1 MAIGGAD
8 PSSSLQPAERGIFAN
23 RTLNL
28 RSVRAIGYDMDY
40 TLIHYDVNEWERGA
54 FDHAKEHLSDKGW
67 PVESLEFDP
76 TRFTLGLTFDLE
88 LGNLVKATRFGYVV
102 RAQHGIAAM
111 SFETQRA
118 AYAETVIDLGVERF
132 EFMNTMF
139 ELSRAD
145 LWTQLVEIHDATP
158 LPGIH
163 SYTDLYR
170 AIDSALAASH
180 LEGAVKAE
188 ITADPERF
196 VDLDPHII
204 STLRDQRMAG
214 KKLLL
219 ITNSGWDF
227 TKQIMAYAFDRYCE
241 PGETWRDLFDIVIVS
256 ASKPRFFAENS
267 PIYRVVD
274 EDQSLML
281 PHNGP
286 LEPGQVY
293 FGGNARLVE
302 QSLGLASA
310 QLLYV
315 GDHLFG
321 DVHVTKD
328 VLRWRTALIAREL
341 EAEIIASIEA
351 EGALATLQALME
363 QKVQLDRRQA
373 HLRMARQR
381 DRSRGRELSSA
392 LDEVTTAAIA
402 LDEQIAPLARAS
414 SELGHADWGPL
425 MRGGND
431 KSLFARQVE
440 KYADIYT
447 SRASNLRYETPYG
460 YLRAARGS
468 LPHDAAA
475 ETPIA

>member
-1 MAIGGAD
+1 MLGGAQEPFGSD
-8 PSSSLQPAERGIFAN
+8 QPAEHGIFVN

-28 RSVRAIGYDMDY
+28 RSVSAFGYDMDY
-40 TLIHYDVNEWERGA
+40 PLLHYDVNEWERGA
-54 FDHAKEHLSDKGW
+54 FDHAKAYLSDMSW

-102 RAQHGIAAM
+102 RAQHGILPM
-111 SFETQRA
+111 SFESQRLM
-118 AYAETVIDLGVERF
+118 YAETVIDLSLERF

-145 LWTQLVEIHDATP
+145 LWTQLVEIHDASP
-158 LPGIH
+158 LPGILT
-163 SYTDLYR
+163 YADLYR
-170 AIDSALAASH
+170 AIDGALAASH

-188 ITADPERF
+188 ITASPERF

-204 STLRDQRMAG
+204 STLRDQRAAG

-219 ITNSGWDF
+219 ITNSGWDY
-227 TKQIMAYAFDRYCE
+227 TKQMMAYAFDRYCE
-241 PGETWRDLFDIVIVS
+241 SGETWRDLFDLVIVS
-256 ASKPRFFAENS
+256 AAKPRFFSERS
-267 PIYRVVD
+267 QIYRIVD
-274 EDQSLML
+274 EDQSLMI
-281 PHNGP
+281 PHIGP
-286 LEPGQVY
+286 LEVGHVY
-293 FGGNARLVE
+293 FGGNARIVE
-302 QSLGLASA
+302 ESLGLASA

-328 VLRWRTALIAREL
+328 VLRWRTALIAREI
-341 EAEIIASIEA
+341 EAEVLASIEA
-351 EGALATLQALME
+351 EGALSTLQSLME
-363 QKVQLDRRQA
+363 EKVSLDRQQA
-373 HLRMARQR
+373 QFRMARQR
-381 DRSRGRELSSA
+381 DRSRGRELSA
-392 LDEVTTAAIA
+392 RLDEVKAAAVA
-402 LDEQIAPLARAS
+402 LDEQIVPLARAA
-414 SELGHADWGPL
+414 SELGNPDWGPV

-431 KSLFARQVE
+431 KSLVARQVE

-468 LPHDAAA
+468 LPHDSAGR
-475 ETPIA
+475 